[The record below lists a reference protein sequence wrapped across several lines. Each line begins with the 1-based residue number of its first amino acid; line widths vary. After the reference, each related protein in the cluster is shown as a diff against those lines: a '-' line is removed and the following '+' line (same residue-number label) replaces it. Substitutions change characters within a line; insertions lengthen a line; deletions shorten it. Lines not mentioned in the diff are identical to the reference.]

1 VEILEREGNEMAF
14 DRKTVIE
21 HARGADAAMVDEGLR
36 AFMLKVYN
44 YMCLG
49 LGVTG
54 AVAMFTA
61 SSEGMMQAIYGTP
74 LAWLVM
80 LSPLAFILVL
90 SFGLNKLSVGATQAL
105 FWAFAVVMGLSM
117 ASIFMVYTNTSIARV
132 FFITAAAFAGLSL
145 YGYTTKR
152 NLSGMG
158 SFMVMG
164 LIGIIIAMLVNLF
177 LQSSALHFAISVI
190 GVLVFAGLTAWD
202 TQKLKMVYAAQSG
215 DAAVAEKSAI
225 MGALRLYLD
234 FVNMFY
240 FLLHL
245 FGGRE

>member
-1 VEILEREGNEMAF
+1 MAF

-74 LAWLVM
+74 LAWVVM

-90 SFGLNKLSVGATQAL
+90 SFGVQKLSVGATQAL

-117 ASIFMVYTNTSIARV
+117 ASIFMVYTGTSIARV
-132 FFITAAAFAGLSL
+132 FFVTAAAFAGLSL

-158 SFMVMG
+158 SFMIMG
-164 LIGIIIAMLVNLF
+164 LIGIIIAMVVNIF
-177 LQSSALHFAISVI
+177 LQSSAMQFAISVL
-190 GVLVFAGLTAWD
+190 GVLIFAGLTAWD
-202 TQKLKMVYAAQSG
+202 TQKLKMVYATQG
-215 DAAVAEKSAI
+215 DGTATVEKNAI
-225 MGALRLYLD
+225 MGALTLYLD
-234 FVNMFY
+234 FINMFY